1 MFLLSGEHPSLPPA
15 EVLSAIR
22 AERRAYRL
30 DEKLDQVLTLETKAE
45 PEILAGRL
53 AMAHWIG
60 QHLCTST
67 VGEVL
72 DVVGSSDIVDLIPHG
87 KSFAVGVKRVK
98 RYSSEVDA
106 NKLVKEIA
114 DLIRSEIEFEVDLT
128 APEVEVFVVL
138 TEGKCAIGLI
148 ESRVDRS
155 QFERRRPK
163 RRAVFHPGT
172 LMPTLA
178 RCMVNLA
185 RTPQGGTLLDP
196 FCGVGGILIEAGL
209 IGAKPVGVD
218 IDGRLIDGARKNLE
232 EVGVRDYSLSV
243 GDATELS
250 LEEEVDAIATDPPY
264 GRQATTGGSKL
275 EELYE
280 RTLPGLAQ
288 ALKRRRYLCIT
299 SPLGLELEE
308 IAEGVGLKL
317 KQKHEQRV
325 HKTLTRNIY
334 VFRRS

>member
-15 EVLSAIR
+15 EVLSAVR
-22 AERRAYRL
+22 AEHRAYRL
-30 DEKLDQVLTLETKAE
+30 DEKLDQVLTLETKAK

-53 AMAHWIG
+53 AMTHWIG

-72 DVVGSSDIVDLIPHG
+72 DAVGSSDIVDLIPHG
-87 KSFAVGVKRVK
+87 KSFAVRAKRVR
-98 RYSSEVDA
+98 RYSFEVDV

-114 DLIRSEIEFEVDLT
+114 DLIRSEVEFEVDLT
-128 APEVEVFVVL
+128 APEVEVFAVL
-138 TEGKCAIGLI
+138 TEGKCAIGLT

-155 QFERRRPK
+155 QFEGRRPK

-185 RTPQGGTLLDP
+185 RTPRGGTLLDP

-209 IGAKPVGVD
+209 IGAKPVGID
-218 IDGRLIDGARKNLE
+218 IDGRLIDGARRNLG
-232 EVGVRDYSLSV
+232 EVGVRDYWLSV

-250 LEEEVDAIATDPPY
+250 LEEKVDAIATDPPY
-264 GRQATTGGSKL
+264 GRQATTGGSEL
-275 EELYE
+275 EELYG

-288 ALKRRRYLCIT
+288 VLKRRRYLCIT
-299 SPLGLELEE
+299 SPLGFELEE
-308 IAEGVGLKL
+308 IAGGAGLKL

-334 VFRRS
+334 VFKRD